1 LNENGKIITV
11 GSSAGKTKYLKS
23 DELKNRF
30 KKVNTKEE
38 VFALAKEFYDA
49 VGKSNILCNLDTY
62 AENGWPSW
70 GYGISKLCINTYVT
84 TLP

>member
-1 LNENGKIITV
+1 MMLLEIV
-11 GSSAGKTKYLKS
+11 FY
-23 DELKNRF
+23 
-30 KKVNTKEE
+30 NT
-38 VFALAKEFYDA
+38 
-49 VGKSNILCNLDTY
+49 NLDTY